1 MKVRETA
8 KDCEGKRETERG
20 KKWERNRKRAKM
32 RVKGRRQTHG
42 KRGSEKRERDRENRR
57 GQLWRLK
64 WAKPSALTCFVSV
77 EDASGVCT
85 GLSLCGCRQI
95 CARAYA
101 GMCESASLLSFSPVR
116 CLLQTDWVMR
126 TEPSFTR
133 EREKKEN
140 KLSLPNVPCLFKQEI
155 ITRELAGDV
164 VYQYARLGA
173 RTMMTI
179 VLWVYVTASCWTD
192 SGFGAVRT
200 GPCSSSSSE
209 TLPSC
214 GRRAEL
220 QPHPNLVTQ

>member
-1 MKVRETA
+1 MRDGERKKVREKQKESKNESQRQKADTWEEREW
-8 KDCEGKRETERG
+8 KEREGQG
-20 KKWERNRKRAKM
+20 
-32 RVKGRRQTHG
+32 
-42 KRGSEKRERDRENRR
+42 EKRERDRENRR

-77 EDASGVCT
+77 EDASGVCA

-126 TEPSFTR
+126 TEPSFAR
-133 EREKKEN
+133 EREKKKEN